1 MSLPKTARVIAY
13 FLILGLYIYL
23 TLTPS
28 FIWGECFIKN
38 ADGSVTPFRAGI
50 VYCVIEGRSIKGQI
64 NEEGIWSVPIVS
76 KLPGKITVYFECD
89 NKKYPLTFTSSVF
102 SKHEYKVYVT
112 ESPLRFQIAQS
123 KQSNPLQMA
132 AMFCKGLLRCLSPGE
147 AFAQTSKKI
156 AKSIKIAPVPPPRP
170 PQDELAEKVYKT
182 IARTLEINPSQVT
195 STMSLRRAADY
206 AQIKSEMAIT
216 QVKRIRLVEDLQR
229 TFGIRISD
237 TEWSLVNTVSDA
249 EQIIRQKTNMKKRS
263 GI

>member
-1 MSLPKTARVIAY
+1 
-13 FLILGLYIYL
+13 
-23 TLTPS
+23 
-28 FIWGECFIKN
+28 
-38 ADGSVTPFRAGI
+38 
-50 VYCVIEGRSIKGQI
+50 
-64 NEEGIWSVPIVS
+64 
-76 KLPGKITVYFECD
+76 
-89 NKKYPLTFTSSVF
+89 
-102 SKHEYKVYVT
+102 
-112 ESPLRFQIAQS
+112 
-123 KQSNPLQMA
+123 
-132 AMFCKGLLRCLSPGE
+132 
-147 AFAQTSKKI
+147 
-156 AKSIKIAPVPPPRP
+156 
-170 PQDELAEKVYKT
+170 LAEKVYKT